1 MLGISEVIR
10 TMSKQ
15 VKIYMLYEIDRY
27 GRTKFRG
34 RFASRHRLRAAAM
47 FMSNWFCEVE
57 DKQDEFGGTIQL
69 ST

>member
-1 MLGISEVIR
+1 MQI
-10 TMSKQ
+10 
-15 VKIYMLYEIDRY
+15 KIYILYEIDSF

-47 FMSNWFCEVE
+47 FMSNWFYEVE
-57 DKQDEFGGTIQL
+57 EKQDEYGGTVQL